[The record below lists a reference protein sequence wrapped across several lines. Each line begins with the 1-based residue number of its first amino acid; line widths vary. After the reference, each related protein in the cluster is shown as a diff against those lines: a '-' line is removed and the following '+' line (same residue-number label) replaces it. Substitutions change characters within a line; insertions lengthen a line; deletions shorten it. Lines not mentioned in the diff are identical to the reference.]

1 MVFYLT
7 KFVYVWQYS
16 NGEPVFVYKNR
27 LSNYPAPVCLWHG
40 CVSAGVLFSEV
51 TPCSDDDKVIQIAL
65 PSHPAPP
72 GPPGPLVDLAL
83 PVIRK
88 KVMNQS
94 MSYLKLDSK
103 NNTFLMND

>member
-40 CVSAGVLFSEV
+40 CVTLVLAF
-51 TPCSDDDKVIQIAL
+51 CFQRL
-65 PSHPAPP
+65 
-72 GPPGPLVDLAL
+72 LLAL
-83 PVIRK
+83 MTIRLFRLL
-88 KVMNQS
+88 
-94 MSYLKLDSK
+94 YLH
-103 NNTFLMND
+103 TQHPEVPQVPW